1 MELVLVRHA
10 LPLRVAVD
18 SGAADPALSDQGVE
32 QARHLADYLSSET
45 FDAVYSSPLRRAI
58 QTAQPIVDRSGLG
71 LSIVDGVA
79 EFDRH
84 SSEYVPVEELKA
96 ANDPRWRELVENGRI
111 GADEDDLAFRRR
123 VINTV
128 ESLIER
134 HSSQRILV
142 VCHGG
147 VINTYLA
154 HVLRLEDDRAFFYP
168 NYTSIH
174 RVAAARSGE
183 RAIVTI
189 NETSHLRGTGLPI
202 GLHQR

>member
-1 MELVLVRHA
+1 MRHA
-10 LPLRVAVD
+10 LPLRVAVE
-18 SGAADPALSDQGVE
+18 SGAADPALSEQGHQ
-32 QARHLADYLSSET
+32 QASFLAEYLSSET

-58 QTAQPIVDRSGLG
+58 QTAQPVIERSGHELG
-71 LSIVDGVA
+71 IEEGVA
-79 EFDRH
+79 EFDRN

-96 ANDPRWRELVENGRI
+96 NNDPRWRELVENGRI
-111 GADEDDLAFRRR
+111 GADEEEAAFRGR
-123 VINTV
+123 VIETV

-134 HSSQRILV
+134 HASQRILV

-154 HVLRLEDDRAFFYP
+154 NVLGLEGARSFFYP

-202 GLHQR
+202 GLYQR